1 MLIKRVANY
10 ILLLWSWS
18 PVLSLTN
25 KRKFLE
31 CTLQSAKEDFVI
43 SLINIRWGENVEQ
56 LICFNLIDKFSLY
69 KHRCLNEVI
78 IQYEDDKKIKSSY
91 YIHLIFSKQNDIQ
104 YEIEAMNDNLK
115 RIEVVIGNSFNK
127 MNAYSIMLIMFI
139 TVILTSNPIY
149 DLFKSNTNNCIVGVI
164 FFIGYILFN
173 MCILCFQFNSVQA
186 FCHEQYE
193 SLLTWRNKYRAFAVY
208 KKSELNYES
217 YRHRWYITHVELMDE
232 MMKIFMIL
240 LFVWVL
246 GTILCKF
253 GVL

>member
-1 MLIKRVANY
+1 MLKNAVNY

-25 KRKFLE
+25 KRNFLE
-31 CTLQSAKEDFVI
+31 CTLQSAKEDLVI
-43 SLINIRWGENVEQ
+43 CLVNIRFGKEARQ

-69 KHRCLNEVI
+69 KYRCLKDVI
-78 IQYEDDKKIKSSY
+78 MQYEDDKKIKSTY
-91 YIHLIFSKQNDIQ
+91 YKHLIFSKNNDIQ
-104 YEIEAMNDNLK
+104 YEIEAMND
-115 RIEVVIGNSFNK
+115 RIKSIEAIISNSFNK

-139 TVILTSNPIY
+139 TIVATSTPIQYLFNFNNYVVVVIY
-149 DLFKSNTNNCIVGVI
+149 
-164 FFIGYILFN
+164 FIGYILVN
-173 MCILCFQFNSVQA
+173 MCILCFQFNSVQS
-186 FCHEQYE
+186 FYHEQYE

-240 LFVWVL
+240 LFVWFL
-246 GTILCKF
+246 GTIF
-253 GVL
+253 YM